1 MKNKKFTPFKT
12 FCFIIAVSPII
23 YMLYKFIHIDF
34 MWYKETSDLSL
45 FKENLLIYG
54 LLLFFAIISY
64 LLIFSEGERKPTP
77 EEIAKSEKFQKIGSG
92 IVSIIVAMIGAFIII
107 YTVLNNLLVLLVP
120 GILLLSGGIFMFV
133 HYFLKG
139 KKKINTITSR
149 TITFWLIG
157 GISSLIPLFFW
168 LYVGELIWHFLIF
181 TAFGITF
188 IIFGIYSAVKGW

>member
-1 MKNKKFTPFKT
+1 MNYEKQKFTPFKT

-77 EEIAKSEKFQKIGSG
+77 EEIAKSEKFQK
-92 IVSIIVAMIGAFIII
+92 
-107 YTVLNNLLVLLVP
+107 
-120 GILLLSGGIFMFV
+120 
-133 HYFLKG
+133 
-139 KKKINTITSR
+139 
-149 TITFWLIG
+149 
-157 GISSLIPLFFW
+157 
-168 LYVGELIWHFLIF
+168 
-181 TAFGITF
+181 
-188 IIFGIYSAVKGW
+188 